1 MLRSL
6 NKKLLDPKM
15 IDFMNKQQ
23 AHSQF
28 FSSSISF
35 LPSEGIF
42 LSLHD
47 AVIKVAG
54 LLSNVLR
61 GLLDYYGKFL
71 KLSSLP
77 ETNIWLFCCI
87 PR

>member
-1 MLRSL
+1 
-6 NKKLLDPKM
+6 M

-28 FSSSISF
+28 FSPSISF

-61 GLLDYYGKFL
+61 GLMDYYGKF
-71 KLSSLP
+71 
-77 ETNIWLFCCI
+77 
-87 PR
+87 